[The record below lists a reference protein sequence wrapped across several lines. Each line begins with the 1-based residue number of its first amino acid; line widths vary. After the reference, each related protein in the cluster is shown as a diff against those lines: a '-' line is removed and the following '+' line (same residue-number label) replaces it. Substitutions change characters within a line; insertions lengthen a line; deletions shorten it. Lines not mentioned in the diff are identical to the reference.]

1 MNADYPFDQRAQ
13 TMSLIRRIGLFFV
26 AIALCCVPSSA
37 WAGNLLLNGGFD
49 TPTPGLSPP
58 NYPTSISGAG
68 ASGFSSAADW
78 TLFNGQPITTSSEL
92 LPTTDPI
99 NPSNPFMIHV
109 TSVPTTGNFTAFS
122 GLEQG
127 FATQVGVPVTA
138 SVDVD
143 VLQGSILLGIYAN
156 NGGTLLN
163 FITTNILGWQTLT
176 VTQPASTD
184 PNSEP
189 NLIVIYSD
197 NFAANA
203 TNEFYAD
210 SASLTAAVPEPS
222 SGLLALIG
230 MSAAAFWVRIRS
242 KKSK

>member
-1 MNADYPFDQRAQ
+1 MFNLRQ
-13 TMSLIRRIGLFFV
+13 IVLFLV
-26 AIALCCVPSSA
+26 AIAVCCVPSSA

-49 TPTPGLSPP
+49 TGNPTFTPP
-58 NYPTSISGAG
+58 NFPTSITGQFTSGPA
-68 ASGFSSAADW
+68 SAADW
-78 TLFNGQPITTSSEL
+78 TLFNGEPVTTSTEL
-92 LPTTDPI
+92 LTSTDPGG
-99 NPSNPFMIHV
+99 SGLMIHV

-143 VLQGSILLGIYAN
+143 VLQGSVLLGIYAN

-163 FITTNILGWQTLT
+163 YITTNILGWQTLT

-210 SASLTAAVPEPS
+210 SASVTAAVPEPS

-230 MSAAAFWVRIRS
+230 MSAAAFWVRIGS
-242 KKSK
+242 KKAK

>member
-1 MNADYPFDQRAQ
+1 M
-13 TMSLIRRIGLFFV
+13 LLLRRNVLFLV
-26 AIALCCVPSSA
+26 AIAIWCVPSSA

-68 ASGFSSAADW
+68 ASGFSSAGDW

-99 NPSNPFMIHV
+99 NPNNPFMIHV

-210 SASLTAAVPEPS
+210 NAVLSASVPEPS
-222 SGLLALIG
+222 TGLLTLIG
-230 MSAAAFWVRIRS
+230 MSATALWVRSSRS
-242 KKSK
+242 RRGRHQAGLAI

>member
-1 MNADYPFDQRAQ
+1 
-13 TMSLIRRIGLFFV
+13 MSHPLRRFVFFLT
-26 AIALCCVPSSA
+26 AITAYCLPVTA
-37 WAGNLLLNGGFD
+37 RAGNLLINGGFD

-58 NYPTSISGAG
+58 NYPTSISGAL

-127 FATQVGVPVTA
+127 FATQVGVSVTA
-138 SVDVD
+138 SVDVN
-143 VLQGSILLGIYAN
+143 VLQGSVLLGIYAN

-163 FITTNILGWQTLT
+163 YITTNILGWQTLT
-176 VTQPASTD
+176 VTQPGSTD

-197 NFAANA
+197 NFAVNA

-210 SASLTAAVPEPS
+210 SASVTAAVPEPA

-230 MSAAAFWVRIRS
+230 MAGAGLWFR
-242 KKSK
+242 KSRPGQSHLRAEPLT